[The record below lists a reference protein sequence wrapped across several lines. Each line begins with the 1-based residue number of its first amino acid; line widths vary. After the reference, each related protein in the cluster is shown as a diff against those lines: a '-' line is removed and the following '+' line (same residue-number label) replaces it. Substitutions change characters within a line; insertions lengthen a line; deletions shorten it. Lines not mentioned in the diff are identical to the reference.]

1 MDCPV
6 YYLAKRA
13 YAVNAP
19 KGMRVIKD
27 AGPAEFLWLI
37 KNASCVVTNSF
48 HGTAFSVN
56 FGTLFY
62 AVLKPD
68 RGGNARI
75 TSLLNSVNLMNRIVY
90 EGDVMPAFSAFDTDL
105 VQKEIEVLRNDS
117 ISFLKMHWRNR
128 KNFQ

>member
-1 MDCPV
+1 MC
-6 YYLAKRA
+6 
-13 YAVNAP
+13 
-19 KGMRVIKD
+19 
-27 AGPAEFLWLI
+27 
-37 KNASCVVTNSF
+37 VTNSF

-90 EGDVMPAFSAFDTDL
+90 ESDVMPAFSAFDTDL

-117 ISFLKMHWRNR
+117 ISFLKNALE
-128 KNFQ
+128 K